1 MAPRAPHFWYFF
13 VPKKVQI
20 KLIELAGLERGAP
33 ARGLGRNIPNRLFP
47 NCVSTVPDA
56 TLSEAEHPGLEGP
69 LRKGAT
75 VQKQCGPASRVN
87 GQRKGWPGPGPL
99 QKHPQLLFPF
109 CVSTVF
115 DETLSE
121 AEPPGLEGP

>member
-47 NCVSTVPDA
+47 NCVSTVFGE
-56 TLSEAEHPGLEGP
+56 TLSEAE
-69 LRKGAT
+69 
-75 VQKQCGPASRVN
+75 PASRVN
-87 GQRKGWPGPGPL
+87 GQRKGWPGSGPL

-115 DETLSE
+115 GETLSE
-121 AEPPGLEGP
+121 AEHPGLEGP